1 MKKKIVVILAAM
13 ILAVVCVLAGA
24 SAPVAPEKSAWIL
37 LPETAIYSQPTFE
50 AEVLYTCNQNESV
63 TLNGDTVTD
72 GEGVVWQKVVYN
84 NSVEGYLPYNLLYFT
99 TGSTTEEVRMVK
111 ITPEKMGVTVPLYKV
126 LTEEPALYL
135 SDGTDV
141 TLLETSADYGEYS
154 LVEYEGQNYFV
165 KTVNITDTLT
175 YNQKV
180 AVIIASVVIGLIVC
194 IVFILVIYKKKA
206 LNK

>member
-1 MKKKIVVILAAM
+1 MKKKIVVSIAAM
-13 ILAVVCVLAGA
+13 LILAVCILAGA
-24 SAPVAPEKSAWIL
+24 SAPAMPEKSAWIL
-37 LPETAIYSQPTFE
+37 LPETAIYSQASFDSD
-50 AEVLYTCNQNESV
+50 VLYSCNQNESV
-63 TLNGDTVTD
+63 TLVGSAETD
-72 GEGVVWQKVVYN
+72 GSGVVWQKVVYN
-84 NSVEGYLPYNLLYFT
+84 NSVEGYLPYDLIYFT
-99 TGSTTEEVRMVK
+99 SGSTTEEVRMVK

-126 LTEEPALYL
+126 LTEEPTLYL

-194 IVFILVIYKKKA
+194 IVFILVIYKKKT